1 MKLRLLLIEQ
11 WFRENFAAILVAPLL
26 LVAVVVISTLGFFK
40 SVELVEGKLI
50 RYGVSPSSY
59 ETGQFAWVDLPDG
72 RSSYA
77 AFEKAES
84 YLPPGSRVILSRK
97 SDIWGVEWYRIDHN
111 ATEKLKQN
119 P

>member
-1 MKLRLLLIEQ
+1 MIRQ
-11 WFRENFAAILVAPLL
+11 WLTDNALAILVAPLL
-26 LVAVVVISTLGFFK
+26 LLAVVFLSAIGIFDK
-40 SVELVEGKLI
+40 AERVEGKLI

-59 ETGQFAWVDLPDG
+59 ETGQFAWVALPDG

-77 AFEKAES
+77 AFEKTES
-84 YLPPGSRVILSRK
+84 YLPPGSLVILSKK
-97 SDIWGVEWYRIDHN
+97 SDIWDVEWYHIDHK